1 MITPNIQVTINL
13 QNIDKDKPKD
23 VRTHIKSLE
32 VAALHQL
39 TIIFM
44 LKVGHYKKTKVMSIS

>member
-32 VAALHQL
+32 MAALHQL

-44 LKVGHYKKTKVMSIS
+44 LN